1 MKRLAMVG
9 RSGEMSWFCWDKE
22 DKWTSYNGTGRIN
35 GLYLG
40 QESSDPVENHNM
52 VGSASPFHSTYLS
65 DRPNIQSHQLT
76 PRTVKQVLSI
86 SNCVFVEEKE

>member
-1 MKRLAMVG
+1 MMG
-9 RSGEMSWFCWDKE
+9 QSGEMSWFCWDKE

-52 VGSASPFHSTYLS
+52 VGSASPVSLWRKKS
-65 DRPNIQSHQLT
+65 EG
-76 PRTVKQVLSI
+76 RTKINGGYQGS
-86 SNCVFVEEKE
+86 